1 MTHTSRM
8 QGNTVSHGLP
18 WHRRSGGNHSAGPAR
33 VVADELPPGFTTPP
47 PGFRARPRRAGM
59 LSAPLGIIGA
69 ILLLWG
75 GVFAIA
81 RLATDPEPLPTAE
94 VRDAALAFQV
104 TEIEPPVK
112 SLGPA
117 TAAGEYRVLTVL
129 VRNTDDEPRSCAGCD
144 QTLVDDRGREY
155 PAAAIPSSAVPPGD
169 TVTVKVAFDV
179 PVGTVPAVL
188 EVHGSQSSAGAK
200 VALR

>member
-1 MTHTSRM
+1 M
-8 QGNTVSHGLP
+8 QGNTVSRGLP
-18 WHRRSGGNHSAGPAR
+18 WHRRSGGNHTAGAAR
-33 VVADELPPGFTTPP
+33 PISEELPPGFTTPP
-47 PGFRARPRRAGM
+47 PGFRARPARSGA
-59 LSAPLGIIGA
+59 LAVPLAIIGA

-75 GVFAIA
+75 GAFTVA
-81 RLATDPEPLPTAE
+81 RMATDPAPLPTAE

-117 TAAGEYRVLTVL
+117 TANGEYRVLTVV
-129 VRNTDDEPRSCAGCD
+129 VRNTDDRPRSCAGCD
-144 QTLVDDRGREY
+144 QTLVDDLGREF

-200 VALR
+200 VDLR